1 MGVDIKSIPY
11 EDFNDNETLEE
22 LRRSGSPVI
31 ISSLDSIIN
40 WGRSNSVWPLTFATS
55 CCGIEMMATGAPRHD
70 FARFGIEVYRASPRQ
85 ADVIVVAGTIVRKM
99 APVLK
104 RLYDQMADPKYVIAM
119 GACAVS
125 GGPFYYNSYSVVR
138 GVDQVIPVDVYI
150 PGCPPRPEALLY
162 GVMQLQRKIKM
173 KTIAEKEAVVT
184 PHLDTTTEDKSR
196 YVEPAT
202 EPQEP
207 LTEEGECKPKS

>member
-1 MGVDIKSIPY
+1 MGIDIKSVPY
-11 EDFNDNETLEE
+11 EEFKDNEALEE
-22 LRRSGSPVI
+22 LRKGGSNVF
-31 ISSLDSIIN
+31 ISSLDSIMN

-55 CCGIEMMATGAPRHD
+55 CCGIEMMAAGAARHD

-99 APVLK
+99 VPVLK

-125 GGPFYYNSYSVVR
+125 GGPFHYNSYSVVR
-138 GVDQVIPVDVYI
+138 GVDQVLPVDVYI

-162 GVMQLQRKIKM
+162 GVMQLQRKIKAQSM
-173 KTIAEKEAVVT
+173 LKDGSADPEVT
-184 PHLDTTTEDKSR
+184 PVSQPVSDQREAG
-196 YVEPAT
+196 EQ
-202 EPQEP
+202 PQP
-207 LTEEGECKPKS
+207 DQTPVS